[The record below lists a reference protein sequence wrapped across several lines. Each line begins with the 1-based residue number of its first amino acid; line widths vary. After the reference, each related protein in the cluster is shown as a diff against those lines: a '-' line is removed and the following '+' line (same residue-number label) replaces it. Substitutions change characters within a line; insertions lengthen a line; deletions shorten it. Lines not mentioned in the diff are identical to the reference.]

1 MRKVTGM
8 ICMALGAIFLLAA
21 LGLVIFN
28 HEQAEQAADA
38 SDRTLPV
45 LQTAIAERAQE
56 SRPVP
61 GSMEATEPLEI
72 DGEQYLGILTIPA
85 LELELPVLSDLSSA
99 KLQLGPCRYY
109 GTIDRDLV
117 IAAHNYARYFGRL
130 SELHTGD
137 VVYLTDVS
145 GHRHSYR
152 VSGVEILGATA
163 IEEMLQSG
171 YELTLFTCTYGGA
184 ERVTVRCELAGD

>member
-28 HEQAEQAADA
+28 REQAAQAAEA

-45 LQTAIAERAQE
+45 LHAAIAERTRE
-56 SRPVP
+56 SRPVS
-61 GSMEATEPLEI
+61 GSTEAEEPLEI

-109 GTIDRDLV
+109 GAIDRNLV
-117 IAAHNYARYFGRL
+117 IAAHNYARHFGRL
-130 SELHTGD
+130 NELHAGD
-137 VVYLTDVS
+137 ALYLTDVS
-145 GHRHSYR
+145 GRRHSYR
-152 VSGVEILGATA
+152 VSGVEILSATA

-184 ERVTVRCELAGD
+184 ERVTVRCEIAGD

>member
-1 MRKVTGM
+1 M
-8 ICMALGAIFLLAA
+8 ICLAVGAIFVLAA

-28 HEQAEQAADA
+28 LEQAEQAADA

-109 GTIDRDLV
+109 GAIARDLV

-137 VVYLTDVS
+137 VVYLTEVS
-145 GHRHSYR
+145 GHRNRYR
-152 VSGVEILGATA
+152 VRGVEILSATA

-184 ERVTVRCELAGD
+184 ERVTVRCEIAGD